1 MMFQFN
7 TAIASITGNGDE
19 AAFVHHIWYWVVWN
33 RAREKN
39 LRDGKYWTYSSLQD
53 FCKEGL
59 FDYLTPRQIE
69 RIIRNCVA
77 KGLIETACYN
87 EDGRDQTKW
96 YTVTDLVLCIYANGE
111 MQSTECVDTFHQTVK
126 CIKGTDKRPDKR
138 NTDIL
143 PLFDRFWGAY
153 PRKVSKADARKAF
166 AKLNPDTELVEDM
179 LRALDWQKRLPEWTK
194 DGGQFIPYPAT
205 WLNARRWEDEPEGSA
220 TPPKPSKL
228 TKEERRYEHC

>member
-205 WLNARRWEDEPEGSA
+205 WLNARRWEDEPEGSP
-220 TPPKPSKL
+220 TPSAP
-228 TKEERRYEHC
+228 TKEERRYEHW